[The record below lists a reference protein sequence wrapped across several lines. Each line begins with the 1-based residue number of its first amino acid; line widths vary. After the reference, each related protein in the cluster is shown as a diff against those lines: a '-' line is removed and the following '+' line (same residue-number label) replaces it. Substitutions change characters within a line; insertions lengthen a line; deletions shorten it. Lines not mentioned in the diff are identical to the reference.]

1 MNLPAHAYVGVDQTG
16 AVVKRRGETAW
27 KPLPAALIVPGPGR
41 KLRIIASDKDRKPLA
56 IDAFNAGA
64 IASLTALGGMV
75 PERIVTL
82 VDCVLG
88 LPSPMR
94 RHGESIRD
102 LLSLATSF
110 NDQTT
115 IPMGRKRAAAFFH
128 QLLQKSNFQG
138 APGERWP
145 LRHCERLT
153 ASNSVFQEHPFQKNV
168 QSGTY
173 RIWCDLGYSLDSR
186 PAGQP
191 RLWPHDYHDSDD
203 GKIPGIASPEMVI
216 AEGYPSLYWKKLFD
230 LRSRQPASL
239 RPVVN
244 RTMEQYKVTVES
256 ADWELIKSDPDL
268 ADAVVLGLAA
278 FVLDTRGLFLKALN
292 ATDLTSASVEPGM
305 FEASFEGWIA
315 GAHADFFTAS

>member
-1 MNLPAHAYVGVDQTG
+1 LV
-16 AVVKRRGETAW
+16 
-27 KPLPAALIVPGPGR
+27 VPGTGR
-41 KLRIIASDKDRKPLA
+41 KLKIIAADKDRKPLA

-64 IASLTALGGMV
+64 IASLTALGGTV

-94 RHGESIRD
+94 RGHESIRD
-102 LLSLATSF
+102 LLTLAKSF
-110 NDQTT
+110 NDQIT

-128 QLLQKSNFQG
+128 QLLRESNFQG

-173 RIWCDLGYSLDSR
+173 RIWCELGYSLDSG
-186 PAGQP
+186 PACQP
-191 RLWPHDYHDSDD
+191 RLWPHDYQDSAG
-203 GKIPGIASPEMVI
+203 GKIHGIGFPEMVI
-216 AEGYPSLYWKKLFD
+216 AEGYPSLYWRKLFE

-239 RPVVN
+239 RPAVEK
-244 RTMEQYKVTVES
+244 TMKRLKFSVES
-256 ADWELIKSDPDL
+256 ADWELIESNPDL
-268 ADAVVLGLAA
+268 ADAVVLALAA
-278 FVLDTRGLFLKALN
+278 LVLDSRDLFSKPLTP
-292 ATDLTSASVEPGM
+292 TDVKTANEAPDP
-305 FEASFEGWIA
+305 FEAGFEGWIA

>member
-1 MNLPAHAYVGVDQTG
+1 VNLPSHAYVGVDQTG

-27 KPLPAALIVPGPGR
+27 KPLPAALIVPGTGR
-41 KLRIIASDKDRKPLA
+41 KLRIIAADKDRKALA

-64 IASLTALGGMV
+64 IASLAALGGTV

-94 RHGESIRD
+94 RHSESIRD
-102 LLSLATSF
+102 LFSLATAF

-128 QLLQKSNFQG
+128 QLLCESNFQG

-173 RIWCDLGYSLDSR
+173 RIWCDLGSLCHSDCH
-186 PAGQP
+186 P
-191 RLWPHDYHDSDD
+191 RLWPHDYHESSD
-203 GKIPGIASPEMVI
+203 GKIPGIGFPEMII

-239 RPVVN
+239 RPAVN
-244 RTMEQYKVTVES
+244 RTMERYKLTVES
-256 ADWELIKSDPDL
+256 ADWELIESDPDL

-278 FVLDTRGLFLKALN
+278 FVLDSRGLFLKAVN
-292 ATDLTSASVEPGM
+292 ATDLTSASVKPDM
-305 FEASFEGWIA
+305 FEASYEGWIA